1 MIPLVLRY
9 TETEPYLL
17 QIVSQPPYRIARR
30 ILEVFGPA
38 SRPVT
43 ESGQWQIG
51 FVCVGSPQLTTIWR
65 ERLVQVYLR
74 GDYPP
79 YDFNVMEMGTI
90 DTQLAAE
97 FWQALLKAV
106 RRFNRVAE
114 SSYGEE
120 MVPFTEDQLAVE
132 AASRG
137 RYNGAVVTHWSKEF
151 IQ

>member
-17 QIVSQPPYRIARR
+17 QIVSQPPYRATQR
-30 ILEVFGPA
+30 ILEARGNTT
-38 SRPVT
+38 RPVL
-43 ESGQWQIG
+43 ESGQWEIG
-51 FVCVGSPQLTTIWR
+51 FLCSRSPQLSPIWR
-65 ERLVQVYLR
+65 ERDVVMYLR

-79 YDFNVMEMGTI
+79 DDFSVMEAGRL
-90 DTQLAAE
+90 DAPLWVE
-97 FWQALLKAV
+97 FRQALLKAI

-114 SSYGEE
+114 GCYGIE

-132 AASRG
+132 ATSRG
-137 RYNGAVVTHWSKEF
+137 VYHRAVVTHWSKEF